1 MFNEKLKTFRKRK
14 GLSQEALAD
23 RLHVTRQTVSKWE
36 KGISVPDD
44 DLLFKLADILEVSV
58 SELLGQKL
66 DGESPVPEV
75 AEQLS
80 QIAEQFTVKNRRA
93 RRVWKVIIGIVIA
106 FAVLTTALFALNY
119 SAFLTLVPPANNG
132 NSDESSA
139 SDLLQEIDNTVV
151 LEPPALSVICGESF
165 IDALLG
171 GYSWTIINSD
181 ETATTTIA
189 DSSAH
194 PSAYKDS
201 LSPPVETAETTATL
215 RFTEEPDTILS
226 VQCWSDELLDEDT
239 TSSEEVAV
247 DGNVIEL
254 KAGGYIYEIAA
265 EWNTEEGYGGT
276 ARYIVYLETVGQT

>member
-1 MFNEKLKTFRKRK
+1 MFNENLKTLRKQK
-14 GLSQEALAD
+14 GLSQETLAAQ
-23 RLHVTRQTVSKWE
+23 LHVSRQTISKWE
-36 KGISVPDD
+36 KGISVPDV

-66 DGESPVPEV
+66 DGESPGPEV

-80 QIAEQFTVKNRRA
+80 QIAEQLTIKNRRA
-93 RRVWKVIIGIVIA
+93 RRIWKVIIGIVIA
-106 FAVLTTALFALNY
+106 LAVLTTAIFALAY
-119 SAFLTLVPPANNG
+119 PISLTIVSPPNNG

-139 SDLLQEIDNTVV
+139 PDLLQEVDNTVV
-151 LEPPALSVICGESF
+151 LEPPALSVICGESS

-201 LSPPVETAETTATL
+201 LSPPVETTETTATL
-215 RFTEEPDTILS
+215 RFTEDPDTILS

-265 EWNTEEGYGGT
+265 EWDTEKGYGGT
-276 ARYIVYLETVGQT
+276 ARYVIYLERVG